1 MTMQFNAVKSTTA
14 VVTASATWV
23 FCDELSERFY
33 PGGWTPDA
41 EGIPNPAYRPDLGI
55 NLCNANAHDVAHV
68 LGWHIADGYLDVPID
83 QAIASCT
90 AYLQRRVGRPSSARP
105 PRVIHEAPLIIEAPR
120 AEGYL
125 ERTIHR
131 IALMLREGKAR
142 GATHL
147 VAA

>member
-14 VVTASATWV
+14 VVTASAIWV
-23 FCDELSERFY
+23 FGDELIEHFY

-41 EGIPNPAYRPDLGI
+41 EGVPNPAYRPDFDI
-55 NLCNANAHDVAHV
+55 NLCNANAHDVAGA
-68 LGWHIADGYLDVPID
+68 LGWEIADGHLEVPID
-83 QAIASCT
+83 PAIASCT

-105 PRVIHEAPLIIEAPR
+105 PRAIHDAPLFIEALRP
-120 AEGYL
+120 EGYL

>member
-14 VVTASATWV
+14 IVTASAISV
-23 FCDELSERFY
+23 FGDELIERFY

-41 EGIPNPAYRPDLGI
+41 EGVPNPAYRPDLDI
-55 NLCNANAHDVAHV
+55 NLANGNAHDVAHV
-68 LGWHIADGYLDVPID
+68 LGWQIADGYLEVSVD

-90 AYLQRRVGRPSSARP
+90 AYLQRHVGRPSFARP
-105 PRVIHEAPLIIEAPR
+105 PCVIHDAPLIIEAPR